1 MVLHCHYPFIGIGS
15 GGCGNCDGGEGG
27 GGYHRSSH
35 GGAPSLSMCRP
46 KMGHWVDLAE

>member
-1 MVLHCHYPFIGIGS
+1 MVVVVIVMVGKVVVV
-15 GGCGNCDGGEGG
+15 GGD
-27 GGYHRSSH
+27 YHRSSH